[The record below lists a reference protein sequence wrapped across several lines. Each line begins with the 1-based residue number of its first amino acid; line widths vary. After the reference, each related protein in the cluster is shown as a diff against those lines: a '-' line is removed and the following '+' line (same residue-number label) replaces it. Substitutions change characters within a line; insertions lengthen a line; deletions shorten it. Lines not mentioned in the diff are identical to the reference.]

1 MISFF
6 QLETTDFDSQ
16 FNLDYRSMQPN
27 TVDRRGGLPYYLP
40 IGWYRHALKV
50 VDKYPDDK
58 LWLGSS
64 NVDGE
69 WAVAFHG
76 TKAGAVKGIK
86 AEGLLVTKV
95 DLKRDDAV
103 KKGGAKYDK
112 PGLYVAT
119 HCNGGA
125 HPQYTTPFDVKSSPD
140 ATETY
145 RIVFQC
151 RVKPDTYTIH
161 RSPVIKGHAWR
172 FVDPEAVRPYGILV
186 KSEKVTDPP
195 VDDVPEEST

>member
-1 MISFF
+1 
-6 QLETTDFDSQ
+6 
-16 FNLDYRSMQPN
+16 MQPPAI
-27 TVDRRGGLPYYLP
+27 DKRGGLPYYLP

-58 LWLGSS
+58 LWLGSN

-76 TKAGAVKGIK
+76 TTATAVKGIK
-86 AEGLLVTKV
+86 EKGLLFTVV
-95 DLKRDDAV
+95 DAMRSEAV
-103 KKGGAKYDK
+103 EKGGANYDK

-125 HPQYTTPFDVKSSPD
+125 HPRYTTTFDVNSSPG

-151 RVKPDTYTIH
+151 RVKPGAYTIH
-161 RSPVIKGHAWR
+161 RTPVNKGHAWR

-186 KSEKVTDPP
+186 KSEKIPDPP
-195 VDDVPEEST
+195 VEDVQEESV